1 MEERGGTGVFR
12 LLAMALMLLAAVP
25 VFSGRPQP
33 RLQHKVRSTARTE
46 VPEGMAEHVMQRIQE
61 GTQTIK
67 SRLAME
73 KPGRDLVVLSRAD
86 SVYDEGLRSILHSM
100 KGVLLADSIISTA
113 RTFLGAPY
121 RYGSSGPSH
130 FDCSGFTS
138 YVFRQFGIPLARS
151 SSGQRND
158 GVKVSMD
165 SVRRGDIVIM
175 GGRRNLRSPG
185 HVGIVVNYQPESG
198 VFSFIHASR
207 HGVME
212 NWSNEKYYDRRMI
225 EVRRVLP

>member
-1 MEERGGTGVFR
+1 M
-12 LLAMALMLLAAVP
+12 LLAMAVMLSATLP
-25 VFSGRPQP
+25 VCSAPPQL
-33 RLQHKVRSTARTE
+33 RLQRRPRTAASTEMPQNTADLVIQKIE
-46 VPEGMAEHVMQRIQE
+46 EGAM
-61 GTQTIK
+61 TIK

-73 KPGRDLVVLSRAD
+73 KPGRDLVVFSHAD
-86 SVYDEGLRSILHSM
+86 SVYEDGLRSVLSSM
-100 KGVLLADSIISTA
+100 KGIFLADSIVSVA

-138 YVFRQFGIPLARS
+138 YVFRQFGISLARS

-158 GVKVSMD
+158 GIKVPMD

-175 GGRRNLRSPG
+175 GGRRNLKTPG
-185 HVGIVVNYQPESG
+185 HVGIVVNYQPEKG

-212 NWSNEKYYDRRMI
+212 NNSDERYYDRRMI